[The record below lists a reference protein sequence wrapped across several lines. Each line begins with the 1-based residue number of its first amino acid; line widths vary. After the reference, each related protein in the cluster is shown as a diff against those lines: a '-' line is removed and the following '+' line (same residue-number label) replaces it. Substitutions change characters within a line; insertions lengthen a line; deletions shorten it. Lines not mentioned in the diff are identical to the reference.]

1 MDGLEHLQSKVDSLV
16 ALNTF
21 LKEQVEQKER
31 MIRDLEDRLR
41 RQADDMRG
49 AQSEVEQQSRRL
61 KKRELLISQALKKL
75 ETINSLQL
83 GISGAPELS
92 TGVSTSLG
100 ALANELN
107 GNSYDYKINP
117 HDVIT
122 PVRPST
128 KSVNYGAYPSIPDMG
143 SSYVGGQKRKDGN
156 GQATNKENDY
166 LYKNIEY

>member
-16 ALNTF
+16 ALNNF
-21 LKEQVEQKER
+21 LKEQVDQKEK
-31 MIRDLEDRLR
+31 MIRELEDRLR
-41 RQADDMRG
+41 RQADEMRN

-83 GISGAPELS
+83 SAGPEL
-92 TGVSTSLG
+92 TSGLG

-107 GNSYDYKINP
+107 AHSYDYKSINP

-128 KSVNYGAYPSIPDMG
+128 KSTNYGAYPSIPDMG
-143 SSYVGGQKRKDGN
+143 SSYVGGQKRKEPSST
-156 GQATNKENDY
+156 TNKENDY
-166 LYKNIEY
+166 LYKNLEY